1 MMIKTSLLTA
11 ALLLAG
17 AVQAQTVQV
26 QTSMG
31 NFRIQLN
38 AEKAPKS
45 VANFLQYV
53 KTGHYNGTVFH
64 RVIPDFMIQGGG
76 FTKDMVQK
84 ATKPPIPLE
93 ANNGLPNVRGSVAMA
108 RTGDPN
114 SATSQF
120 FVNVVDNA
128 FLDAANSRD
137 GLGYA
142 VFGQVI
148 EGMEVVDKI
157 RAVPTTNRGMQANVP
172 ETPVLITKVTLEKG
186 NAK

>member
-1 MMIKTSLLTA
+1 MMIKTSLLAA

-38 AEKAPKS
+38 AEMAPKS

-76 FTKDMVQK
+76 FTKDMVQARGRRRSCAAST
-84 ATKPPIPLE
+84 AT
-93 ANNGLPNVRGSVAMA
+93 
-108 RTGDPN
+108 
-114 SATSQF
+114 
-120 FVNVVDNA
+120 
-128 FLDAANSRD
+128 AA
-137 GLGYA
+137 
-142 VFGQVI
+142 
-148 EGMEVVDKI
+148 
-157 RAVPTTNRGMQANVP
+157 
-172 ETPVLITKVTLEKG
+172 
-186 NAK
+186 